1 MILILIWDYMYMYND
16 EDLWIFQIDDFFDK
30 VNFYVMGCVFFFK
43 SFWLE
48 IKSNVVL
55 FVGKN
60 DIYDFELIDIIIRL
74 LFFRM

>member
-1 MILILIWDYMYMYND
+1 MILILIWDYMYND

-43 SFWLE
+43 SFWSE

-55 FVGKN
+55 FVGKI
-60 DIYDFELIDIIIRL
+60 DIYDFELIDIIISL